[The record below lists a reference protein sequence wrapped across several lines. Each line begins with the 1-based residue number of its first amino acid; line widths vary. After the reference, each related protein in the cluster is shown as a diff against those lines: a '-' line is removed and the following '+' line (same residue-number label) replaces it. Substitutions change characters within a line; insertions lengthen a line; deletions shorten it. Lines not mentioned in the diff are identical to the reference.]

1 MAASTSSLAEQDSEG
16 RSTRTIRSS
25 LAALVLSALLLPLAG
40 LPPSVVLDVDGER
53 VVARTAGPAAAQAL
67 ELDDVALDGMAP
79 FAVRASDATHPDA
92 ALQFA
97 AWVSTDTVRV
107 TQVTVEDDRREI
119 VIPREI
125 RRIEDPRLLR
135 GVVRVERPGRDGLL
149 AETDLVTRVD
159 GVETSR
165 IAQTLEVVTGS
176 QERIERHGTMVTPPA
191 SVWDDLAKCE
201 SGQRWDIVRF
211 VNESTS
217 YHGGLQFLPS
227 TWNAFRPVDFPEHAH
242 EASRSQQIEV
252 AERVRDHQ
260 GWGAWPACS
269 RRLGLR

>member
-16 RSTRTIRSS
+16 RSTRRIRSS
-25 LAALVLSALLLPLAG
+25 LAALVLSALPLPLAG
-40 LPPSVVLDVDGER
+40 LPPSVVLDVD
-53 VVARTAGPAAAQAL
+53 
-67 ELDDVALDGMAP
+67 
-79 FAVRASDATHPDA
+79 ATHTDA

-97 AWVSTDTVRV
+97 AWVAADTVRV
-107 TQVTVEDDRREI
+107 TQATVEDDRREI
-119 VIPREI
+119 VLPREV

-135 GVVRVERPGRDGLL
+135 GVVRVERTGRDGLL
-149 AETDLVTRVD
+149 VVTDRVARID

-191 SVWDDLAKCE
+191 SVWDDLARCE
-201 SGQRWDIVRF
+201 SGQRWDIVRS

-242 EASRSQQIEV
+242 EASRSQQIVV
-252 AERVRDHQ
+252 AEQVRDHQ